1 MPIRIAVAPRIWAGP
16 TASWKTTAPV
26 AAPTS
31 GSRLTNAPAT
41 SAATLDW
48 AQANSQNASAVP
60 ASASARTAITA
71 VVVVGTFGAPSVI
84 AANGNAASPPPASWT
99 AVTAPASR
107 PRSRLGGMT
116 MNAAE
121 PETEASTSRSPVTE
135 VPAPPPPATSP
146 TPASATSEPAHV
158 AAPAVLRPNRAA
170 MTATS
175 TGTAPTISD
184 AWVTLV
190 RSMPLFCSTI
200 TAP

>member
-1 MPIRIAVAPRIWAGP
+1 MPPSSCGVP

-26 AAPTS
+26 TAPTS

-41 SAATLDW
+41 SAGTCAC

-60 ASASARTAITA
+60 VSASARTARIGVAA
-71 VVVVGTFGAPSVI
+71 VGAAGMPSVI
-84 AANGNAASPPPASWT
+84 AANGSAASPPPASWT

-107 PRSRLGGMT
+107 PRSRLGWMT
-116 MNAAE
+116 MNAADIDTE
-121 PETEASTSRSPVTE
+121 PSTNRSPVIE
-135 VPAPPPPATSP
+135 VPAPPPPATRP

-158 AAPAVLRPNRAA
+158 AAPAVLRPNSEA

-190 RSMPLFCSTI
+190 RSMPAFCSTI